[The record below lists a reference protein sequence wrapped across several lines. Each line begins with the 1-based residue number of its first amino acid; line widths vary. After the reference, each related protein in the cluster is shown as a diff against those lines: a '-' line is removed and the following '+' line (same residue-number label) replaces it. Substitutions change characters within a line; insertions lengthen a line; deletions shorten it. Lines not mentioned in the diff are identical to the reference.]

1 MAGACSARCQA
12 SAGAYPFDAEIF
24 VWAWSPDEL
33 FFYARVMAKAARH
46 RPRKAGAWTDPA
58 TPSASPS
65 PMSISEQTRW
75 FSEHVHP
82 HEAALRAYLSKRFP
96 ALPDHDD
103 LVQETYAR
111 LMRVDDPS
119 RLAHP
124 KAFLFTTARN
134 AAIDFFRRRN
144 KFPHDSLGAVERLT
158 ALPLQGE
165 PTTPVETLERR
176 QRREALTEAL
186 RALPE
191 RCREVMLLRYLD
203 GCSGKEIAARL
214 GISVGTVKGHLL
226 KGVRDCARFF
236 EARGLVEAAPSET
249 KEAS

>member
-1 MAGACSARCQA
+1 
-12 SAGAYPFDAEIF
+12 
-24 VWAWSPDEL
+24 
-33 FFYARVMAKAARH
+33 
-46 RPRKAGAWTDPA
+46 
-58 TPSASPS
+58 
-65 PMSISEQTRW
+65 MSFAEQTRW

-82 HEAALRAYLSKRFP
+82 HEPALRAYLSKRFP
-96 ALPDHDD
+96 SLPDHDD

-111 LMRVDDPS
+111 ILRMGDPS

-134 AAIDFFRRRN
+134 AAIDLFRRSHAR
-144 KFPHDSLGAVERLT
+144 PQTCETGTEDVTELLLDA
-158 ALPLQGE
+158 P
-165 PTTPVETLERR
+165 PTPAETMERR
-176 QRREALTEAL
+176 QRRENLTEAL

-203 GCSGKEIAARL
+203 GCSSKEIAARL
-214 GISVGTVKGHLL
+214 GISLGTVKGHLL

-236 EARGLVEAAPSET
+236 EARGLVNAAPEES

>member
-1 MAGACSARCQA
+1 MSLAEQA
-12 SAGAYPFDAEIF
+12 
-24 VWAWSPDEL
+24 
-33 FFYARVMAKAARH
+33 
-46 RPRKAGAWTDPA
+46 
-58 TPSASPS
+58 
-65 PMSISEQTRW
+65 RW

-82 HEAALRAYLSKRFP
+82 HEPALRAYLSKRFP
-96 ALPDHDD
+96 SLPDHDD

-111 LMRVDDPS
+111 LLRVEDPG
-119 RLAHP
+119 RLVHT

-134 AAIDFFRRRN
+134 AAIDLFRRS
-144 KFPHDSLGAVERLT
+144 KGHLHAPLAEMDDLT
-158 ALPLQGE
+158 ELPLLE
-165 PTTPVETLERR
+165 APPTAFEDLERR

-214 GISVGTVKGHLL
+214 DISLGTVKGHLL

-236 EARGLVEAAPSET
+236 EARGLVDAAPGET
-249 KEAS
+249 RDAS

>member
-1 MAGACSARCQA
+1 MST
-12 SAGAYPFDAEIF
+12 AE
-24 VWAWSPDEL
+24 
-33 FFYARVMAKAARH
+33 KA
-46 RPRKAGAWTDPA
+46 
-58 TPSASPS
+58 
-65 PMSISEQTRW
+65 RW

-82 HEAALRAYLSKRFP
+82 HEPALRAYLSKRFP

-111 LMRVDDPS
+111 LLRVDDPG

-134 AAIDFFRRRN
+134 AAIDLFRRRHVH
-144 KFPHDSLGAVERLT
+144 PHESLAEHEGLIE
-158 ALPLQGE
+158 LPLLDRP
-165 PTTPVETLERR
+165 PTAVETLERR

-203 GCSGKEIAARL
+203 GCSGKEIAGRL
-214 GISVGTVKGHLL
+214 GISLGTVKGHLL
-226 KGVRDCARFF
+226 KGVRDCARYF
-236 EARGLVEAAPSET
+236 EARGLVDAAPDREP
-249 KEAS
+249 AP

>member
-1 MAGACSARCQA
+1 MSSAEQA
-12 SAGAYPFDAEIF
+12 
-24 VWAWSPDEL
+24 
-33 FFYARVMAKAARH
+33 
-46 RPRKAGAWTDPA
+46 
-58 TPSASPS
+58 
-65 PMSISEQTRW
+65 RW

-82 HEAALRAYLSKRFP
+82 HEPALRAYLSKRFP

-111 LMRVDDPS
+111 LLRVEDPS

-134 AAIDFFRRRN
+134 AAIDLFRRRN
-144 KFPHDSLGAVERLT
+144 VHPHDSLAESEGLI
-158 ALPLQGE
+158 ALPLLE
-165 PTTPVETLERR
+165 TPPTVVETLERR
-176 QRREALTEAL
+176 QRREVLTEAL

-203 GCSGKEIAARL
+203 GCSGKEISERL
-214 GISVGTVKGHLL
+214 NISLGTVKGHLL

-236 EARGLVEAAPSET
+236 EARGLVETAPEV
-249 KEAS
+249 KESS